1 MATLAINGGE
11 RAAGTFHVP
20 EWPRLTDADRQAVID
35 VLDGKEWG
43 RLYPNS
49 RAEQFER
56 AFAAYHDAKHGI
68 VVANG
73 TVAIELA
80 LLATR
85 IRPGDEVLVP
95 ALTFIAS
102 ASAIVRVGAIPIF
115 VDMEPD
121 AGSVS
126 AAAVEAAITPRTRAI
141 VVVHYG
147 GYPVDLDAIGA
158 IAERH
163 DLVLIEDCAHAQGTA
178 WRGRKVGAIGD
189 IGTFSF
195 QQSKALSSG
204 EGGIVITNDDAV
216 AEQAVLLHNI
226 GRVPGKPGYE
236 HVVLASNYR
245 IGEFQAA
252 LLCSALGRLQEEVE
266 RRQEHGRFLVD
277 ELERLG
283 GLSGLRRDE
292 RITQRGYYF
301 LVLHYHPEA
310 FEGLSR
316 DRFVRALQAEGVPC
330 SDGYR
335 VPLYRQPAF
344 RREAVLPL
352 YPEEL
357 HDRIPVYEELNLAE
371 AERFS
376 QEVVTIPHPVLLAER
391 VDLERIVD
399 AVAKIK
405 TNVDELLTAG
415 RPA

>member
-11 RAAGTFHVP
+11 QAAGMFQVP

-49 RAEQFER
+49 RAREFEQ

-68 VVANG
+68 AVANG

-80 LLATR
+80 LLATG

-102 ASAIVRVGAIPIF
+102 ASAIVRTGAIPIF

-147 GYPVDLDAIGA
+147 GYPVDLDALSA
-158 IAERH
+158 IARRH
-163 DLVLIEDCAHAQGTA
+163 NLTLIEDCAHAQGSA
-178 WRGRKVGAIGD
+178 WRGHKVGAIGD

-195 QQSKALSSG
+195 QQSKALSGG
-204 EGGIVITNDDAV
+204 EGGVVITNDDTV

-226 GRVPGKPGYE
+226 GRVPGKGGDE
-236 HVVLASNYR
+236 HFVLASNYR
-245 IGEFQAA
+245 LGEFQAA
-252 LLCSALGRLQEEVE
+252 LLLSALDRLQEEVE
-266 RRQEHGRFLVD
+266 RRQEHARFLVD

-283 GLSGLRRDE
+283 GVTGLKRDE

-310 FEGLSR
+310 FDGLSR
-316 DRFVRALQAEGVPC
+316 DRFTQALRAEGVPC

-335 VPLYRQPAF
+335 VPLYRQPAL
-344 RREAVLPL
+344 RRDAVLPL
-352 YPEEL
+352 YPVEL
-357 HDRIPVYEELNLAE
+357 HDRIPVYEELNLPE
-371 AERFS
+371 AERFT
-376 QEVVTIPHPVLLAER
+376 QEQITIPHPVLLAER
-391 VDLERIVD
+391 ADIERIVE

-405 TNVDELLTAG
+405 TNVDELLPAG
-415 RPA
+415 SLA

>member
-1 MATLAINGGE
+1 MATLAINGGD
-11 RAAGTFHVP
+11 RAADQLHVP
-20 EWPRLTDADRQAVID
+20 DWPKLTEADRQAVID
-35 VLDGKEWG
+35 VLDSKEWG

-68 VVANG
+68 AVANG

-80 LLATR
+80 LLATG

-102 ASAIVRVGAIPIF
+102 AGAIARIGAIPIM
-115 VDMEPD
+115 VDMEPG

-126 AAAVEAAITPRTRAI
+126 AAAAKAAINERTRGI

-158 IAERH
+158 LAREH
-163 DLVLIEDCAHAQGTA
+163 NLVLIEDCAHAQGSE
-178 WRGRKVGAIGD
+178 WRGRKVGAIGT

-195 QQSKALSSG
+195 QQSKSLSSG
-204 EGGIVITNDDAV
+204 EGGAVITNDDDIANR
-216 AEQAVLLHNI
+216 AILLHNI

-236 HVVLASNYR
+236 HFVLASNYR

-252 LLCSALGRLQEEVE
+252 LLLSSQGRLQEEVE
-266 RRQEHGRFLVD
+266 RRQANGRVLVD

-283 GLSGLRRDE
+283 GISGLKRDD

-301 LVLHYHPEA
+301 LVLRYDAEA
-310 FEGLSR
+310 FAGVPRE
-316 DRFVRALQAEGVPC
+316 RFVQALRAEGVPC
-330 SDGYR
+330 SDGYH

-344 RREAVLPL
+344 QRDAVLQL
-352 YPEEL
+352 YPPEL
-357 HDRIPVYEELNLAE
+357 HGQIPAYEELNLPV
-371 AERFS
+371 AERFCRE
-376 QEVVTIPHPVLLAER
+376 QITIPHPVLLTDGSGVEMM
-391 VDLERIVD
+391 LD

-405 TNVDELLTAG
+405 ANIDELLPSTGAV
-415 RPA
+415 